1 MIELKN
7 VSKSYQKTEVLNDIS
22 LEIEKGKFVVLI
34 GPSGCGKTTTLKM
47 INKLIAPSS
56 GNISIGDKDI
66 SKLDSIKLRRRIGY
80 VIQQTGLFPHMT
92 IKENIELIP
101 KAEKID
107 EDTISKRTE
116 ELIEMVGLDPDHLDR
131 FPSELSGGQQ
141 QRVGV
146 ARAFALDPDIILMDE
161 PFSAVDPITRT
172 VLQDELISLQAKV
185 KKTIVFVT
193 HDIREAIKMADKVCL
208 MNEGRIVQYDTPEN
222 LLKDPAN
229 DFVTDFVGDNRIWQ
243 SPEYIRA
250 KDIMITDPMTCT
262 VSFTINE
269 ALEMMNEK
277 EINTLMVV
285 DPDTNKLLGVV
296 RKKHLHLLDNHND
309 TLGKIMISDYI
320 FSNPDDSIV
329 DILKE
334 VDKYGISNIPVI
346 DKNRIL
352 KGLITKS
359 SLIDTLSQQYIDDE
373 TEVY

>member
-56 GNISIGDKDI
+56 GHISIGDKDI

>member
-56 GNISIGDKDI
+56 GHISIGEKDI